1 MSWIVV
7 HCSAGVGRTGTF
19 ITILRAM
26 HRLQFMQG
34 IKDLSLMIDDT
45 ITHLR
50 RSRLWMVKTDG
61 EYATIF
67 CALWHRLQAYGFDR
81 PAWDTPGSGA
91 GAAVAAAPAVD
102 ASLSGGLV
110 RSAQGGDGV
119 QNYRGVGF
127 GFKRVKAGKE

>member
-1 MSWIVV
+1 MGEELCALYDAFYGLPTTS
-7 HCSAGVGRTGTF
+7 
-19 ITILRAM
+19 LR
-26 HRLQFMQG
+26 LFMVYGPRQP
-34 IKDLSLMIDDT
+34 
-45 ITHLR
+45 
-50 RSRLWMVKTDG
+50 TDG